1 MSNECKE
8 CVNIHNFQKDQLQ
21 KCINRGEEYCP
32 HNEKSR
38 FKDSTASEYCS
49 TSHTGGSGGGG
60 GTIIHS
66 CDVNLCPPSSD
77 CNISNVNSFMTDC
90 DNIFGG
96 TERYDS
102 AKAGEKCDC
111 SGNKMDDCGNCG
123 GSDFTNKDKT
133 KGEICN
139 CDGDRWDDCGKCGGY
154 NECIAP
160 PCFTALD
167 GKDLTG
173 GINLGSPEKEK
184 LAESVKSFFK
194 VNGIWTSII
203 QKYQE
208 NKVSFCHSNGKKYKI
223 INESPFVASIDVV
236 NLYLSSSPSGWI
248 IKDKFELID

>member
-1 MSNECKE
+1 KQNSNVQGDLCDCDGNIIDSCGVCGGDNSTCYEKSKWEECTKCITENKSSLSNECKE

-21 KCINRGEEYCP
+21 KCINRKEEYCP

-96 TERYDS
+96 KTRYDS
-102 AKAGEKCDC
+102 AKAREQCNCNGDI
-111 SGNKMDDCGNCG
+111 MDDCGNCG

-167 GKDLTG
+167 GK
-173 GINLGSPEKEK
+173 
-184 LAESVKSFFK
+184 
-194 VNGIWTSII
+194 
-203 QKYQE
+203 
-208 NKVSFCHSNGKKYKI
+208 
-223 INESPFVASIDVV
+223 
-236 NLYLSSSPSGWI
+236 
-248 IKDKFELID
+248 